1 MFGDAIR
8 QAAKPT
14 AITAIVIVAIV
25 LAITVAL
32 DLWSSAVHDK
42 PEELYDF
49 VTTAKVFHEKIE
61 GKNLLEDIG
70 TLIEIV
76 THESSENSSEIESSI
91 RQGMLSARGYRE
103 QFNWLYPTTDSLELF
118 ESLIREGRLIES
130 CYSKLY
136 LAWSKKQSGD
146 ESHCAQYLGKVKVFY
161 DEAVSLRKQNKL
173 KLDSLL
179 LQFEQNHSR

>member
-49 VTTAKVFHEKIE
+49 VTAAKVFHEKIE

-70 TLIEIV
+70 ALIEIV

-118 ESLIREGRLIES
+118 ESLIREGSLIES

-136 LAWSKKQSGD
+136 LAWSEKQSGD
-146 ESHCAQYLGKVKVFY
+146 ESHCAQYLEKVKVFY
-161 DEAVSLRKQNKL
+161 DEAVSLREQNKL
-173 KLDSLL
+173 KLDNLL
-179 LQFEQNHSR
+179 LQFEQSHSR

>member
-14 AITAIVIVAIV
+14 VITTIVIVAIV

-42 PEELYDF
+42 SEELYDF
-49 VTTAKVFHEKIE
+49 VTAAKIFHEKIE
-61 GKNLLEDIG
+61 GKNLLEDIR

-76 THESSENSSEIESSI
+76 AHESPENSSEIESSI

-118 ESLIREGRLIES
+118 ESLIREGSLIES

-136 LAWSKKQSGD
+136 LAWSEKQSGD
-146 ESHCAQYLGKVKVFY
+146 ESHCAQYLEKVRVFY
-161 DEAVSLRKQNKL
+161 DEAVSLREQNKL